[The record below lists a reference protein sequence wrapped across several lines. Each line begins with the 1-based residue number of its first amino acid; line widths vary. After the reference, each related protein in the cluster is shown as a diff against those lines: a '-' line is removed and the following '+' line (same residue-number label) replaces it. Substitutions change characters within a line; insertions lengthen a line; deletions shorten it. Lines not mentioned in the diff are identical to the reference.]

1 MKFWYSFIL
10 KLVNLLLLNRYRFLP
25 FVFLLSVF
33 LTLEI
38 AVVYVK
44 NELYF
49 LSIKTQKA
57 EKDIQKEKEKQ
68 EYLKSIFLDL
78 TSYEKLIEVVDIKN
92 YEKDNSDIKI
102 TIDRK

>member
-1 MKFWYSFIL
+1 MKFWYFFALKFI
-10 KLVNLLLLNRYRFLP
+10 KLLLLNRYKFLP
-25 FVFLLSVF
+25 FVLLLSIF

-38 AVVYVK
+38 AAVYVK
-44 NELYF
+44 NEVYF
-49 LSIKTQKA
+49 LSIKTQQT